1 MRSWK
6 LLLPLLVSTVCFA
19 QQPDRIAAAIDS
31 SQMVALAGKGGSLVH
46 SGFDLGR
53 TDGSKLLYG
62 VSLAFRPSASQQ
74 ADLNNLLA
82 QQQDRSSPNY
92 HQWLTPAQFADR
104 FGMTR
109 NDINRVQTWL
119 ESQGFTVTS
128 VANSRNQIS
137 FDGTVAQVE
146 AAFRTEIHNYLVEGE
161 IHFAN
166 ATIPSV
172 PAALVGSVLAVG
184 HLHNF
189 SPKPRVKFQT
199 RSSNGGDPDFTS
211 HITGNHYLTPGDF
224 ATIYN
229 LPAGLDGT
237 GQTIAV
243 MGQSTVSASDLS
255 NFRSAAGLPAKAPQY
270 VLYPSNS
277 TGTRCSGDEGE
288 SDLDLEWS
296 GGVAQNA
303 NIIFVYAGLIPGDSC
318 ASRSYSVWDALQQT
332 IDNNYAPI
340 ISTSYGFCEQG
351 LQQEDPGF
359 PQQVQGWAQEANA
372 QGQTIMASSGDSG
385 AADCDPDT
393 SDSATQGL
401 AVDVPASIPEVTGT
415 GGTEFT
421 GDAAATVSGGNAAAT
436 TYWSGTT
443 GGTDAI
449 SSALGYI
456 GETTWNDTLE
466 NHSLSASGGGA
477 SLLFAKP
484 TWQASDGI
492 TGSTR
497 DVPDVALNASPDH
510 DPYLIC
516 SEDGQSG
523 TIAATCTSGFRTG
536 SGGNLTAVGG
546 TSCAAP
552 TFSAIVALLNQSLG
566 SSGLGNIN
574 PTLYSLAASTPL
586 AFHDVTTGNND
597 VPCTSG
603 TVDCPSGTTEL
614 PGFSAGPGYDQVT
627 GLGSVNASTLFTAW
641 AASRTG
647 SSITITHVSATN
659 VNVGASVSFTVAVT
673 PTTGVG
679 TVSFSTLNNGTT
691 TVLGTTTLNVP
702 YPGTTTGTA
711 TFTTSVLPG
720 GSNNVTATYEGD
732 TSDKAA
738 TSAATT
744 VTVTVPFTMTPVP
757 SSRSVSA
764 GQTATYTINVNPTSG
779 FTGAV
784 TFTNSTASSPGSCTA
799 NLPAGTLCSFNPGSV
814 TLDGIPADTKPV
826 TLTITTAPNMALP
839 SGAQAITVAGTSGST
854 VVSTTVNLTVTQTTE
869 TYTLQTT
876 AATFGPVA
884 VGGSQTVNVTVN
896 SSTGFIVGSG
906 TTTTTALPLTYT
918 CTGVP
923 SLPTA
928 EISCLLPNNGQP
940 TSASGVAVV
949 LQTTPVTS
957 QLTHPTLGGG
967 SRIFYALLLPGL
979 FGIVFAAGSRTRGL
993 RLLSLIL
1000 ILCFSTLWL
1009 GSCGGSGGGG
1019 TTTPPNPGT
1028 PPGSYTV
1035 TISAT
1040 TGAPTGGTA
1049 ITNSNPP
1056 LTITFNVSQ

>member
-6 LLLPLLVSTVCFA
+6 WLLPLLASTVCFA

-31 SQMVALAGKGGSLVH
+31 SQMVALAGKGGGLIH
-46 SGFDLGR
+46 PGFDVGR
-53 TDGSKLLYG
+53 ADGSKLLYG
-62 VSLAFRPSASQQ
+62 ISLAFRPSAAQQ

-82 QQQDRSSPNY
+82 QQQDPSSPNY
-92 HQWLTPAQFADR
+92 HKWLTPAQFADR

-199 RSSNGGDPDFTS
+199 RSSNGSAPDFTS
-211 HITGNHYLTPGDF
+211 DITGNHYLTPGDF

-237 GQTIAV
+237 GQSIAV
-243 MGQSTVSASDLS
+243 IGQSTVSASDLS

-277 TGTRCSGDEGE
+277 TATRCSGDEGE

-296 GGVAQNA
+296 GGIAKNA
-303 NIIFVYAGLIPGDSC
+303 DIIFVYAGLVPGNSC
-318 ASRSYSVWDALQQT
+318 ASRSFTVWDALQQT

-359 PQQVQGWAQEANA
+359 PQQVRGWAQEANA

-401 AVDVPASIPEVTGT
+401 AVDIPASIPEVTGT
-415 GGTEFT
+415 GGNEFSADSPT
-421 GDAAATVSGGNAAAT
+421 YTTDNPPGGNPP
-436 TYWSGTT
+436 YWAPAGTNSDT
-443 GGTDAI
+443 L
-449 SSALGYI
+449 SSALEYI
-456 GETTWNDTLE
+456 TEMAWNDTVE
-466 NHSLSASGGGA
+466 NHTLSASGGGA
-477 SLLFAKP
+477 SLYFAKP
-484 TWQASDGI
+484 TWQTGTGVPPDGK
-492 TGSTR
+492 R

-516 SEDGQSG
+516 SEDGRGG
-523 TIAATCTSGFRTG
+523 TIVETCTSGFRTG

-552 TFSAIVALLNQSLG
+552 AFSAIVALLNESLG

-574 PTLYSLAASTPL
+574 PTLYSVAASTPL
-586 AFHDVTTGNND
+586 AFHDVTSGNNN
-597 VPCTSG
+597 VPCTSPS
-603 TVDCPSGTTEL
+603 VDCPSGTTEL
-614 PGFSAGPGYDQVT
+614 TGFSAHAGYDQVT

-641 AASRTG
+641 AASRTA
-647 SSITITHVSATN
+647 SSVAITHVSATN

-702 YPGTTTGTA
+702 YPGTTAGTA
-711 TFTTSVLPG
+711 TFTTSTLPG
-720 GSNNVTATYEGD
+720 GSNSVTATYEGD

-738 TSAATT
+738 TSAPTT
-744 VTVTVPFTMTPVP
+744 VTVTVPFTMTASPLSP
-757 SSRSVSA
+757 STVSA
-764 GQTATYTINVNPTSG
+764 GQTAISTITITPSSG
-779 FTGAV
+779 FTGTV
-784 TFTNSTASSPGSCTA
+784 SFTNSTASNPGSCTA
-799 NLPAGTLCSFNPGSV
+799 NLPPGALCSFSPGSV
-814 TLDGIPADTKPV
+814 TLNGSASQNV
-826 TLTITTAPNMALP
+826 TLTITTAANMALP
-839 SGAQAITVAGTSGST
+839 SGVQAITVAGTSGST
-854 VVSTTVNLTVTQTTE
+854 VVNATVNLTVNPTNQSF
-869 TYTLQTT
+869 TLSPTNGVT
-876 AATFGPVA
+876 IPVTI
-884 VGGSQTVNVTVN
+884 GGSATINLTLAGAGSPISFVTN
-896 SSTGFIVGSG
+896 SA
-906 TTTTTALPLTYT
+906 TALPLTYT
-918 CTGVP
+918 CTGAP
-923 SLPTA
+923 SLATA
-928 EISCLLPNNGQP
+928 EISCQLPNNGQP
-940 TSASGVAVV
+940 SSAAAVALTLV
-949 LQTTPVTS
+949 TTPPTA
-957 QLTHPTLGGG
+957 QLRRPLSG

-979 FGIVFAAGSRTRGL
+979 FGIVFATGSRSRGL

-1000 ILCFSTLWL
+1000 VLGFSTLWL
-1009 GSCGGSGGGG
+1009 GACGGSGGGG
-1019 TTTPPNPGT
+1019 TTTPKNPGT
-1028 PPGSYTV
+1028 PAGSYAI
-1035 TISAT
+1035 TITAT
-1040 TGAPTGGTA
+1040 TGGVNPVSYSLTGLNL
-1049 ITNSNPP
+1049 I
-1056 LTITFNVSQ
+1056 VSP